1 MKQRI
6 YFNLFILTIIS
17 LLLVTSCASTK
28 LYSVWRDEG
37 YSGHIKKVFIIGASP
52 KPVIRRIF
60 EREFVNQLK
69 SHGVDA
75 VASNQVI
82 PSDKML
88 DKETIVSKI
97 KDLDI
102 DTILIT
108 RLAEKKTITRDFS
121 DWYGYYG
128 YHSRLHK
135 KVFKEEL
142 VSLETNL
149 YEVRTERLIWSASS
163 ETVLMEE
170 RSIYRNIQSLVKVM
184 VKQLSEEKFIKTG

>member
-1 MKQRI
+1 MKQGKH
-6 YFNLFILTIIS
+6 FNLFILAIIS
-17 LLLVTSCASTK
+17 LLLITSCASTK

-37 YSGHIKKVFIIGASP
+37 YRDHIKRVFIIGVSP

-102 DTILIT
+102 DTVLIT
-108 RLAEKKTITRDFS
+108 RLAEKKTITTYVR
-121 DWYGYYG
+121 DWYGYYSG
-128 YHSRLHK
+128 NYGR
-135 KVFKEEL
+135 VFKDEL

-149 YEVRTERLIWSASS
+149 YEVRTGKLIWSASS
-163 ETVLMEE
+163 ETILMEG
-170 RSIYRNIQSLVKVM
+170 RSIYRNIESLVKVM
-184 VKQLSEEKFIKTG
+184 VKHLSEEKFIKTG